1 MALPLLAIGAGMQ
14 AGASILSGFMGSK
27 QKKNEAAIAKY
38 NAAVKRQ
45 DVKSIEYQTKFL
57 QQRHA
62 EAGARVKGDLE
73 ASIGASGT
81 VSTQGAPMLALAL
94 QDSEL
99 QLENYLIGFQG
110 RIEAGQAESEAIGY
124 DIQKKMARIGSRQ
137 ALISGFLGAG
147 ASAMSALG
155 SIPQKTAPASYTPA
169 STGSGAYGGTGG
181 GWSTGGASRSMRM

>member
-45 DVKSIEYQTKFL
+45 EVKSIEYQTKFL
-57 QQRHA
+57 QERHA

-73 ASIGASGT
+73 AGIGGSGT

-110 RIEAGQAESEAIGY
+110 RIEAGKAESEAIGY

-137 ALISGFLGAG
+137 ALIGGFLGAG
-147 ASAMSALG
+147 SAVGGAMMLM
-155 SIPQKTAPASYTPA
+155 PQKAPS
-169 STGSGAYGGTGG
+169 TGG
-181 GWSTGGASRSMRM
+181 GMIKAGGTAAGGGNPYFL